1 MGRKSAL
8 TPEQWAEID
17 RRILL
22 EGESAYKL
30 AKEFGVNESTIRRKI
45 KPSCADK
52 AESAV
57 THPEIRA
64 IALRK
69 ANADDESERVAR
81 RIAQLPVAT
90 QRVVTSLA
98 ARLSTI
104 SGHLASAAE
113 YGAATAHRL
122 TALANAEVSK
132 VDDADPLS
140 GDSMDAMRG
149 VAALTKLANDS
160 ASIAIN
166 LLAANKD
173 TVKALNAEEPRART
187 IDPAKL
193 SSQALEE
200 LLKARG

>member
-1 MGRKSAL
+1 MARPSKLSPL
-8 TPEQWAEID
+8 QWEEVD
-17 RRILL
+17 RRVLAG
-22 EGESAYKL
+22 EGVRAL
-30 AKEFGVNESTIRRKI
+30 AKEFGVSPASISRRGVAKH
-45 KPSCADK
+45 SEQVRSVAQQLATAQTAL
-52 AESAV
+52 AELPTPHQYV
-57 THPEIRA
+57 A
-64 IALRK
+64 IG
-69 ANADDESERVAR
+69 
-81 RIAQLPVAT
+81 
-90 QRVVTSLA
+90 LA
-98 ARLSTI
+98 AKLRQI
-104 SGHLASAAE
+104 SDNLASAAH

-173 TVKALNAEEPRART
+173 TVKAINSEEPKART